1 MVIGEHF
8 VWGHMPKTG
17 GEATRAMFA
26 LLPELIVY
34 ADESHT
40 FEQHTTFV
48 DREEKV
54 RGKMLALNIRRLPS
68 WVLSREQHK
77 ARWGVHPDYE
87 PVPMAS
93 AEEVCERSFPDWRLS
108 GFLQNGLYPI
118 DFWLRVESLVEDFL
132 GFVGRFGDIDDE
144 RKQQIAAVGPVNR
157 NEYEHDVWAWLS
169 PEQVERLYAA
179 NPVWSSVEK
188 HVYGNLLV
196 PQHA

>member
-1 MVIGEHF
+1 
-8 VWGHMPKTG
+8 
-17 GEATRAMFA
+17 
-26 LLPELIVY
+26 
-34 ADESHT
+34 
-40 FEQHTTFV
+40 
-48 DREEKV
+48 
-54 RGKMLALNIRRLPS
+54 
-68 WVLSREQHK
+68 
-77 ARWGVHPDYE
+77 
-87 PVPMAS
+87 MAS
-93 AEEVCERSFPDWRLS
+93 AEEVCDRSFPDWRLS

-132 GFVGRFGDIDDE
+132 GFVGRFGGIDGE

-188 HVYGNLLV
+188 HAYGNLLV